1 MISAERF
8 SRIASLNGVVADQ
21 ARKTAFY
28 YRLKDGR
35 LNAKKLQR
43 RPLYQVMPLL
53 KEVFMG
59 EGELPAFND
68 FLKWANEPFSTKDRL
83 QENVQRF
90 IKYNNTVDN
99 RRYLLETSKAIEL
112 YANNYLNHPE
122 DKADSEESM
131 LNRFWQNEGRDWQ

>member
-8 SRIASLNGVVADQ
+8 SRIASLDGVTADQ

-35 LNAKKLQR
+35 LNARKLQR

-53 KEVFMG
+53 KEVFASK
-59 EGELPAFND
+59 GELPAFNN

-83 QENVQRF
+83 QGDVQKF

-99 RRYLLETSKAIEL
+99 RRYLLGANKAIEL
-112 YANNYLNHPE
+112 YVNNYLNHPG
-122 DKADSEESM
+122 DQIDSEESM
-131 LNRFWQNEGRDWQ
+131 LNRFWRDEGRDWQ